1 MLVISM
7 RFTKLNYC
15 QYLLS
20 SQINYTITN
29 LAEHLEHI
37 SHDAI
42 NYYLK
47 REKLTPRLLW
57 ENVKDVIELD
67 ANSYII
73 FDDSILDKRYSKEIE
88 MVRKQYSGNEH
99 GIIKGIGVVSC
110 VYVNP
115 KVQRFWVIDYRIFNP
130 DVDGKTKIDH
140 VKDMLQNLV
149 YQKLLPFDTVLM
161 DTWYAVHS
169 LMLYID
175 SLEKVYYCPL
185 KNNRLVDDTLGKEKY
200 KRIDLLQW
208 SEEELECGKIIKIK
222 GFPAQKK
229 VKLFRVAVS
238 TNRTDY
244 VATNDLSQSSTNVVQ
259 EVCKIRWKIEEFHRE
274 IKQLT
279 GIESCQCRKAR
290 LQRNHIACAMLVWIR
305 LKNLAY
311 QTGQTVYQI
320 KHNLLSN
327 YLIQQLKRP
336 SISMC
341 LV

>member
-73 FDDSILDKRYSKEIE
+73 FDDGILDKRYSKEIE

-259 EVCKIRWKIEEFHRE
+259 KVCKIRWKIEEFHRE